1 MTDFIV
7 IMLLMYISVGEDGPL
22 SDGYR
27 SRRTSERQISVGSD
41 LDFPMELDDAIEEK
55 EESATQILTAQVSVC
70 MKINPEK

>member
-1 MTDFIV
+1 
-7 IMLLMYISVGEDGPL
+7 MLLMYISVGEDGPL